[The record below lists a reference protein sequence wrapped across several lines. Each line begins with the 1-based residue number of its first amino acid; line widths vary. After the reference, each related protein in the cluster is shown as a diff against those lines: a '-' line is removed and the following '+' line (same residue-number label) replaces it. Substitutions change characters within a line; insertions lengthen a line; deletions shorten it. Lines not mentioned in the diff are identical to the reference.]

1 MTEEEKKKAMLPTND
16 YVFKR
21 IFGYEGKEEITKD
34 FIEAVTKYEIE
45 EIDVGRSTILEKD
58 LIRDKIGVLDV
69 RAVINNNVQVDIE
82 MQVMNQDNVEE
93 RILFYWSKL
102 YNQSIREG
110 ERYKQL
116 RKTIVILVTNFK
128 VEKLKEIEKY
138 HTEFK
143 IREREYSQVI
153 LTEALE
159 IHIVE
164 LPKVKE
170 EIERKKDKEKEE
182 ESELLVWAK
191 FLINPEK
198 MGEEEMNKH
207 ERVKEAREIIKY
219 LKKDEKERELAEQRL
234 MYIMDQNAIE
244 SYGYRHGREAGYK
257 EGKETGYKEGKES
270 GYKDG
275 KEKGREEG
283 RKEGM
288 QQGAKENSKKI
299 AKTMK
304 EKGLGIKLIQDITKL
319 TEKEIKEI

>member
-1 MTEEEKKKAMLPTND
+1 
-16 YVFKR
+16 
-21 IFGYEGKEEITKD
+21 
-34 FIEAVTKYEIE
+34 
-45 EIDVGRSTILEKD
+45 
-58 LIRDKIGVLDV
+58 
-69 RAVINNNVQVDIE
+69 
-82 MQVMNQDNVEE
+82 
-93 RILFYWSKL
+93 
-102 YNQSIREG
+102 
-110 ERYKQL
+110 
-116 RKTIVILVTNFK
+116 
-128 VEKLKEIEKY
+128 
-138 HTEFK
+138 
-143 IREREYSQVI
+143 
-153 LTEALE
+153 
-159 IHIVE
+159 
-164 LPKVKE
+164 
-170 EIERKKDKEKEE
+170 
-182 ESELLVWAK
+182 
-191 FLINPEK
+191 

-257 EGKETGYKEGKES
+257 EGKES

-275 KEKGREEG
+275 KEKGREEGRKEGREEG